1 MNTHL
6 FVVVPPA
13 LHARLMLIRRTHRA
27 TVVSTRAGSLGVVSA
42 VPRPG
47 AHRAN
52 VSASARRSEASSLCL
67 PVEATRM

>member
-13 LHARLMLIRRTHRA
+13 VHALVMLIRRMQRA

-42 VPRPG
+42 VPRPS
-47 AHRAN
+47 AHCAN
-52 VSASARRSEASSLCL
+52 VSASARRPEASSLCL
-67 PVEATRM
+67 PVEATKM